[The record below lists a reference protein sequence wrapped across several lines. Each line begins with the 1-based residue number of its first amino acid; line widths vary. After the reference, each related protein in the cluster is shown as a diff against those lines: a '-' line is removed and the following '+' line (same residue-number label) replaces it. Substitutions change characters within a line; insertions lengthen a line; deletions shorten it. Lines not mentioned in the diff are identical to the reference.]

1 MEYALFFLGGLVA
14 GALIVF
20 LITRFHRKDME
31 KTFSTLSTDVLRQNS
46 NDFIQLAGETLNRQ
60 TKTGEME
67 LDNKK
72 KLIDQTLD
80 MMKGDLQKVE
90 NLMREIEQTRTA
102 KFAAISTQLEETAK
116 QTARLQDTTGKL
128 QTALAS
134 ARVRGQWGER
144 MAEDVLRLAGFIEG
158 VNYLKQQTLAESS
171 TRPDYTFLLPQ
182 DLKLNMDVKFPLDN
196 YMKYTEE
203 ESEELRRNYK
213 EQFLKDTRDRIREIS
228 KRDYINPSENTV
240 DYAMVF
246 IPNEQVYCFIN
257 ENDHSIIDEALNNK
271 VILCS
276 PFTLYAVLAVIR
288 KASENFA
295 IKKTAGE
302 ILNYMES
309 FYKQW
314 SLFRDSMDK
323 MGKKLEEAS
332 AEYHS
337 LLTTRSNKLEN
348 VLIKIDNL
356 KQQNE
361 IPELV
366 PMDVDDNSNEE
377 STETGS

>member
-1 MEYALFFLGGLVA
+1 MEYSIFFIVGLLA

-31 KTFSTLSTDVLRQNS
+31 KTFTSLSSDVLRKNS
-46 NDFIQLAGETLNRQ
+46 SDLMQLAGETLTRQ
-60 TKTGEME
+60 VKTGEME
-67 LDNKK
+67 LEVKK

-80 MMKGDLQKVE
+80 VMKSDLQKVE

-158 VNYLKQQTLAESS
+158 INYLKQQTISESS

-196 YMKYTEE
+196 YMKYAEE
-203 ESEELRRNYK
+203 ESEELRRGYK
-213 EQFLKDTRDRIREIS
+213 DQFLRDARERIKEIS
-228 KRDYINPSENTV
+228 KRNYTSPEENTV

-276 PFTLYAVLAVIR
+276 PFTLYAILAVIR
-288 KASENFA
+288 KAADNFS

-302 ILNYMES
+302 ILSYMES

-314 SLFRDSMDK
+314 NLFRDSMDK

-332 AEYHS
+332 AEYNS
-337 LLTTRSNKLEN
+337 LLTTRSNKLEK
-348 VLIKIDNL
+348 VLIKIDSL

-361 IPELV
+361 VPELR
-366 PMDVDDNSNEE
+366 PSNPGESNSTPQDID
-377 STETGS
+377 S

>member
-1 MEYALFFLGGLVA
+1 MEYALFFIGGLLA

-20 LITRFHRKDME
+20 LITRSHRKDME

-46 NDFIQLAGETLNRQ
+46 NDFLQIAGETLTRQ
-60 TKTGEME
+60 AKTGEMDLE
-67 LDNKK
+67 GKK

-80 MMKGDLQKVE
+80 VMKGDLQKVE
-90 NLMREIEQTRTA
+90 NLLREIEQTRTA
-102 KFAAISTQLEETAK
+102 KFTAISTQLEETAK

-134 ARVRGQWGER
+134 ARIRGQWGER

-158 VNYLKQQTLAESS
+158 INYLKQQTQSESS

-196 YMKYTEE
+196 YMKYAAE
-203 ESEELRRNYK
+203 ESEELRRTYK
-213 EQFLKDTRDRIREIS
+213 EQFIRDARERIREIS
-228 KRDYINPSENTV
+228 KRNYTDPGENAL
-240 DYAMVF
+240 DYAVVF

-276 PFTLYAVLAVIR
+276 PFTLYAILAVIR
-288 KASENFA
+288 KAAENFA

-302 ILNYMES
+302 ILDYMES
-309 FYKQW
+309 FHKQW
-314 SLFRDSMDK
+314 NLFRDSMDK
-323 MGKKLEEAS
+323 MGKRLEEAS

-337 LLTTRSNKLEN
+337 LLTTRSNKLEK
-348 VLIKIDNL
+348 VLIEIDSL
-356 KQQNE
+356 KQQNK
-361 IPELV
+361 IAEL
-366 PMDVDDNSNEE
+366 E
-377 STETGS
+377 SPDPAENTDHD

>member
-1 MEYALFFLGGLVA
+1 MEYALFFIVGLLV

-20 LITRFHRKDME
+20 LINRFHRKDME
-31 KTFSTLSTDVLRQNS
+31 KTFATMSTDVLRQNS
-46 NDFIQLAGETLNRQ
+46 NDFMQIAGETLNRQ

-67 LDNKK
+67 LENKK

-158 VNYLKQQTLAESS
+158 VNYLKQQTLTESS

-196 YMKYTEE
+196 YMKYVDE

-228 KRDYINPSENTV
+228 KRDYISPSENTV

-276 PFTLYAVLAVIR
+276 PFTLYAILAVIR
-288 KASENFA
+288 KAAENFA

-361 IPELV
+361 IPELISENS
-366 PMDVDDNSNEE
+366 DDSGNGE
-377 STETGS
+377 SKETDS

>member
-144 MAEDVLRLAGFIEG
+144 MAEDVLKLAGFIEG

-196 YMKYTEE
+196 YMKYAGE

-228 KRDYINPSENTV
+228 KRDYISPSENTV
-240 DYAMVF
+240 DYAIVF

-276 PFTLYAVLAVIR
+276 PFTLYAILAVIR
-288 KASENFA
+288 KAVENFA

-361 IPELV
+361 IPELM
-366 PMDVDDNSNEE
+366 PEDSDDNSDRE
-377 STETGS
+377 SGETGS

>member
-144 MAEDVLRLAGFIEG
+144 MAEDVLKLAGFIEG

-196 YMKYTEE
+196 YMKYAGE

-228 KRDYINPSENTV
+228 KRDYISPSENTV

-276 PFTLYAVLAVIR
+276 PFTLYAILAVIR
-288 KASENFA
+288 KAVENFA

-361 IPELV
+361 IPELM
-366 PMDVDDNSNEE
+366 PEDSDDNSDRE
-377 STETGS
+377 SGETGS

>member
-1 MEYALFFLGGLVA
+1 
-14 GALIVF
+14 
-20 LITRFHRKDME
+20 
-31 KTFSTLSTDVLRQNS
+31 
-46 NDFIQLAGETLNRQ
+46 
-60 TKTGEME
+60 
-67 LDNKK
+67 
-72 KLIDQTLD
+72 
-80 MMKGDLQKVE
+80 
-90 NLMREIEQTRTA
+90 
-102 KFAAISTQLEETAK
+102 
-116 QTARLQDTTGKL
+116 
-128 QTALAS
+128 
-134 ARVRGQWGER
+134 
-144 MAEDVLRLAGFIEG
+144 MAEDVLKLAGFIEG

-196 YMKYTEE
+196 YMKYAGE

-228 KRDYINPSENTV
+228 KRDYISPSENTV

-276 PFTLYAVLAVIR
+276 PFTLYAILAVIR
-288 KASENFA
+288 KAVENFA

-361 IPELV
+361 IPELM
-366 PMDVDDNSNEE
+366 PEDSDDNSDRE
-377 STETGS
+377 SGETGS

>member
-1 MEYALFFLGGLVA
+1 MEYALFFLGGLLI

-31 KTFSTLSTDVLRQNS
+31 KTFSILSTDVLRQNS
-46 NDFIQLAGETLNRQ
+46 NDFIQIAGETLNSQ
-60 TKTGEME
+60 AKTGEME
-67 LDNKK
+67 LESKK

-158 VNYLKQQTLAESS
+158 VNYLKQQTQAESL

-196 YMKYTEE
+196 YMKYVEE

-228 KRDYINPSENTV
+228 KRDYISPSENTV

-276 PFTLYAVLAVIR
+276 PFTLYAILAVIR
-288 KASENFA
+288 KAADNFA

-323 MGKKLEEAS
+323 MGKKLEEAN

-356 KQQNE
+356 KQQTE
-361 IPELV
+361 IPELMPV
-366 PMDVDDNSNEE
+366 DSDDNDNRE
-377 STETGS
+377 SKEPGT

>member
-1 MEYALFFLGGLVA
+1 MEYALFFLGGLLI

-20 LITRFHRKDME
+20 IITRFHRKDME
-31 KTFSTLSTDVLRQNS
+31 KTFSILSTDVLRQNS
-46 NDFIQLAGETLNRQ
+46 SDFIQIAGETLNSQ
-60 TKTGEME
+60 AKTGEME
-67 LDNKK
+67 LESKK

-158 VNYLKQQTLAESS
+158 VNYLKQQTQAESL

-196 YMKYTEE
+196 YMKYVEE

-228 KRDYINPSENTV
+228 KRDYISPSENTV

-276 PFTLYAVLAVIR
+276 PFTLYAILAVIR
-288 KASENFA
+288 KAADNFA

-332 AEYHS
+332 TEYHS

-361 IPELV
+361 ISELM
-366 PMDVDDNSNEE
+366 PADSDDNGNQN
-377 STETGS
+377 

>member
-1 MEYALFFLGGLVA
+1 MEYALFFIVGLLV

-20 LITRFHRKDME
+20 LINRFHRKDME
-31 KTFSTLSTDVLRQNS
+31 KTFSSLSTDVLRQNS

-60 TKTGEME
+60 AKTGEME
-67 LDNKK
+67 LESKK

-80 MMKGDLQKVE
+80 MMKGNLQKVE

-102 KFAAISTQLEETAK
+102 KFAAISTQLEETAR

-158 VNYLKQQTLAESS
+158 VNYLKQQTLSESL

-196 YMKYTEE
+196 YMKYVEE

-228 KRDYINPSENTV
+228 KRDYISPSENTV

-276 PFTLYAVLAVIR
+276 PFTLYAILAVIR
-288 KASENFA
+288 KAAENFA
-295 IKKTAGE
+295 VKKTAGE

-361 IPELV
+361 IPELM
-366 PMDVDDNSNEE
+366 PADSDDSGNRE
-377 STETGS
+377 SKENDD